1 MVQEYI
7 QWLLEPIKPLKDI
20 KALQSGWFTPLH
32 RFGAIRRHLVI
43 ASPEIG
49 STDELSYISS
59 RIITVWRRK
68 TANVFTAYPFKSLTW
83 VK

>member
-7 QWLLEPIKPLKDI
+7 EWLLEPIKPLKDI
-20 KALQSGWFTPLH
+20 KALQSGWFTPRH
-32 RFGAIRRHLVI
+32 RFGAIRRHRVV

-49 STDELSYISS
+49 SGDELSYISS

-68 TANVFTAYPFKSLTW
+68 TANVFMAYPFTSLTW

>member
-7 QWLLEPIKPLKDI
+7 QWLLERIKPLKDI
-20 KALQSGWFTPLH
+20 KALQSAWFTPLH

-43 ASPEIG
+43 VSPEIG
-49 STDELSYISS
+49 STDELSDISS

-68 TANVFTAYPFKSLTW
+68 TANLFTAYPFTSLTW